1 MTMVH
6 GMPPVISPT
15 VAIRYSCD
23 ECGLKRVSVDVPART
38 GEDVKMWFEAILTP
52 ALVADH
58 QKRSP
63 HCHPK
68 ELSEVLIPM
77 TGTDR
82 VGGAPVQ

>member
-1 MTMVH
+1 MSTVI
-6 GMPPVISPT
+6 GLPPHIAPT
-15 VAIRYSCD
+15 IAVRYSCY
-23 ECGLKRVSVDVPART
+23 ECGLRRIPVDVPART
-38 GEDVKMWFEAILTP
+38 GEDVVMWMRAILTP

-63 HCHPK
+63 RCRP
-68 ELSEVLIPM
+68 ETFAEVMIPM